1 MNLRKPQYLT
11 IVAIYL
17 DESKTS
23 LADQLKELPG
33 TWDVINLDGTLTT
46 ISNTYDKEDL
56 FYSDSFIRIAYVKSL
71 KHNTVDNRTYKQ
83 VDSMEAYIR
92 YKLLKNPF
100 LYICDSNIFTEYT
113 MGVDLEDLAK
123 EIGISNRNLM
133 FKYNESK

>member
-11 IVAIYL
+11 IIAIYL

-23 LADQLKELPG
+23 LADQLKQLPG
-33 TWDVINLDGTLTT
+33 TWDIINLDGTLTT
-46 ISNTYDKEDL
+46 ISNNYDKKDV
-56 FYSDSFIRIAYVKSL
+56 FYSKSFIRVAYVKSL
-71 KHNTVDNRTYKQ
+71 KNNTVDNRTYKQ